1 MQAIRVQVIDGIIG
15 GVAVEVDAAAISQR
29 VPAQKPALLRVV
41 VPVGAEDQPRLG
53 VGVVARLPPEA
64 EHVRPARAGDIA
76 EAVVQVRRRHA
87 PVAARPLGH
96 IPPLVEGV
104 PEHAGGGQAVGLGV
118 ARDQA
123 LRPEHV
129 LGDQVGAAVEFAD
142 R

>member
-1 MQAIRVQVIDGIIG
+1 M
-15 GVAVEVDAAAISQR
+15 AVGTQ
-29 VPAQKPALLRVV
+29 
-41 VPVGAEDQPRLG
+41 DQTRLG
-53 VGVVARLPPEA
+53 VRIVARLAPEA
-64 EHVRPARAGDIA
+64 EHVRPACAGDVA
-76 EAVVQVRRRHA
+76 EGVVQVRRRHA

-104 PEHAGGGQAVGLGV
+104 PERAGGGQAVGLGV
-118 ARDQA
+118 ARDQP